1 MNRKLWTSS
10 FDPKKPPQFP
20 CPTCDAGRLGLVEE
34 TTHIVEPAYSK
45 DAHSHEEWEPDWITE
60 RFSMHL
66 KCSDKG
72 CGEVV
77 VVAGDTTVLEFYEE
91 GPEGYDVSYMTAV
104 KPKIMFPAPPIIDV
118 PENAPDT
125 VTGPLDA
132 AFGLYWTDRAAAAAR
147 IRTSLE
153 RLLDDKLVP
162 TEAINKDGQTHLLD
176 LNGRIQVF
184 EKTNP
189 DEAETFHALRMV
201 GNIGA
206 HGQDLKS
213 QTLLDVLEIYED
225 ALEKLY
231 SDKQAKL
238 KAIKDKILA
247 SKGKL

>member
-1 MNRKLWTSS
+1 MNRKLWTGS
-10 FDPKKPPQFP
+10 FDPKKPPAFP
-20 CPTCDAGRLGLVEE
+20 CPTCGNGRLGLVEG
-34 TTHIVEPAYSK
+34 TTHVVEPAYSK
-45 DAHSHEEWEPDWITE
+45 EAHAHDAWEPDWIIE

-66 KCSDKG
+66 QCGDNS

-77 VVAGDTTVLEFYEE
+77 IVAGDTTVLEFHEE
-91 GPEGYDVSYMTAV
+91 GPDGYEVSYATAV
-104 KPKIMFPAPPIIDV
+104 KPKTIFPAPPIIDV
-118 PENAPDT
+118 PDNAPAG
-125 VTGPLDA
+125 VTEPLDA

-162 TEAINKDGQTHLLD
+162 TESINKDGQTHSLD

-201 GNIGA
+201 GNVGA

-238 KAIKDKILA
+238 KAIKEKILA